1 MIHKRPGYGLSSS
14 GRRPFLAVSRNAFRP
29 VGPRVKVNISTMKVE
44 SMHSHHQEV
53 VAAASLPASQIEFSD
68 RAMFMISTIR
78 CYIVYSIYLTPPG
91 DQLHPS
97 HPWCFIY
104 LGWCFPAYKGS
115 GQNLVLKF
123 ICFSFLVSSRVQHK
137 EERGGQKTWARR
149 MEARTNG

>member
-68 RAMFMISTIR
+68 RVYTSPHLVINSTHTIHGAS
-78 CYIVYSIYLTPPG
+78 SIWDGVFQHTRVMVKIWSSNSFVFLFLFPRECNTKRREG
-91 DQLHPS
+91 DKR
-97 HPWCFIY
+97 
-104 LGWCFPAYKGS
+104 LGPEEWKRERMGS
-115 GQNLVLKF
+115 G
-123 ICFSFLVSSRVQHK
+123 
-137 EERGGQKTWARR
+137 
-149 MEARTNG
+149 